1 MPKPTGER
9 RDPVSCIPM
18 LGRTLLLSILAV
30 GLLLLLLVSAL
41 TTFGTPQ
48 PVVING
54 MAAPPLPTLNPAA
67 VAEGER
73 LYAHYCASCHGA
85 NLEGAPDWKT
95 PLSDGSL
102 PPPPQDSSGHTWHH
116 ADSLLLTIIREGG
129 DPAEN
134 LRMPAFG
141 DRLSDDEIRAI
152 LTFFKSRWGEEE
164 RTFQWW
170 VTVTSGE

>member
-1 MPKPTGER
+1 
-9 RDPVSCIPM
+9 M
-18 LGRTLLLSILAV
+18 LSRTLLLFILAV

-54 MAAPPLPTLNPAA
+54 TAAPPLPTLNPAA

-73 LYAHYCASCHGA
+73 LYARYCASCHGA

-129 DPAEN
+129 APTTN
-134 LRMPAFG
+134 SKMPAFG
-141 DRLSDDEIRAI
+141 EQLRDEEIEAI
-152 LTFFKSRWGEEE
+152 LAFFKSRWGEEE
-164 RTFQWW
+164 RKFQWW
-170 VTVTSGE
+170 VTVVGGEQ

>member
-1 MPKPTGER
+1 
-9 RDPVSCIPM
+9 M

-54 MAAPPLPTLNPAA
+54 TAVSPLPTLNPAA

-73 LYAHYCASCHGA
+73 LYVHYCASCHGA

-129 DPAEN
+129 DPAAG

-141 DRLSDDEIRAI
+141 DQVSDDDIQAI
-152 LTFFKSRWGEEE
+152 LAFFKSRWGEDE
-164 RTFQWW
+164 RKFQWW
-170 VTVTSGE
+170 MSVTTCE